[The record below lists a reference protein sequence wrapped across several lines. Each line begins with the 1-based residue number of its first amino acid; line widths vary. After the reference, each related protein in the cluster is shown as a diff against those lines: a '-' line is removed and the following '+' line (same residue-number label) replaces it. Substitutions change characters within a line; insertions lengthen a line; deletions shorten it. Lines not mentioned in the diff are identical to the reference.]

1 MRRATISDI
10 ARAAGVSKGA
20 VSYALNGKPGVSAE
34 TRARVLALAEQMGWV
49 PSSAARALSNH
60 RAGAVGM
67 VAARD
72 PELVWTEP
80 YFMRVVA
87 GIERAAAGRE
97 VSLLLTT
104 VRDTKTELDTY
115 RRWWAGRRVDGVF
128 LLDMRVDDPRPALLA
143 ELGIPAV
150 ILGAQRPYEGVPC
163 TLVKDD
169 DAMLRAVSHLVDL
182 GHRRLARVS
191 GPSQLEHAVRRW
203 RHFDEAC
210 RDLLGEQQPQIE
222 TDYTAQA
229 GLKATHQLLDAGT
242 PPSAIIYDND
252 VMAAAAV
259 AELTSTGL
267 AVPQDLAVF
276 AWDDSPLCELVR
288 PAVTA
293 FTHDVTA
300 EATATADLL
309 LRCIEL
315 GEAPDEMLPPRRL
328 SVRASTAGRPAA

>member
-1 MRRATISDI
+1 MRRPTISDI

-34 TRARVLALAEQMGWV
+34 TRARVLSLAEQLGWV

-97 VSLLLTT
+97 IALLLTT
-104 VRDTKTELDTY
+104 VRDTETELDTY

-128 LLDMRVDDPRPALLA
+128 LLDMRVDDPRPALLT
-143 ELGIPAV
+143 ELGIPAA
-150 ILGAQRPYEGVPC
+150 ILGAQRPYEGIPS
-163 TLVKDD
+163 TLVEDH
-169 DAMLRAVSHLVDL
+169 DAMLRAVTHLVEL

-191 GPSQLEHAVRRW
+191 GPGRLEHAARRW
-203 RHFDEAC
+203 RYFDEAC
-210 RDLLGEQQPQIE
+210 RGLLGAEQPQAE
-222 TDYTAQA
+222 TDYTAQS
-229 GLKATHQLLDAGT
+229 GLKATHLLLDGEKRPTAV
-242 PPSAIIYDND
+242 IYDND

-259 AELTSTGL
+259 AELTSTGI
-267 AVPQDLAVF
+267 AIPDDLAVL

-300 EATATADLL
+300 EATAAAELL
-309 LRCIEL
+309 LRHIEL
-315 GEAPDEMLPPRRL
+315 GEATDEWLPPRRL
-328 SVRASTAGRPAA
+328 SVRGSTASIQ